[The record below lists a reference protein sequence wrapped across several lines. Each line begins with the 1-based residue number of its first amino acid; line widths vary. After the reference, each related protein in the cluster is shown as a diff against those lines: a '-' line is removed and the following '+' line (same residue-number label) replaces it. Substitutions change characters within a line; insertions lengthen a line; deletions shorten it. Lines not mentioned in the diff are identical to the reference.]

1 MELFYFLS
9 LIQHGSVEL
18 AIILKASGSFGI
30 ILFPSAP
37 Y

>member
-9 LIQHGSVEL
+9 LILHGSVEL
-18 AIILKASGSFGI
+18 PIILKASGFFGI
-30 ILFPSAP
+30 ILFPSVP